1 MTADQ
6 PFPLPEADT
15 PIAVLG
21 TMHVLFA
28 ELGRELGNR
37 YDETLSKTIG
47 PGWLPAL
54 GKLRGKW
61 LNLHDPHF
69 VLHEPLVFSDSPT
82 RECLPHGGA
91 FYNLLDAALEVRNK
105 WSHHEIAV
113 YDLTALRESVKPIH
127 KLATAAELALG
138 AYCSA
143 IIKRIKAI
151 ESGEYQAQAPVPGAA
166 ADAQLDAIQAD
177 LLEAELK
184 QRQLAQE
191 VEAAQALLDEA
202 ALQQDALQEQRARE
216 RAALQGQLQDAQA
229 AVERLQYVVE
239 SLQAQKDGLPAEE
252 ATFVEVLPGHHWPEE
267 LPQRRALLMALSN
280 DLFDIALQQPIAH
293 EFGDSAPAV
302 IADWKKTISSSST
315 IFLTPLGQ
323 AVVMI
328 DGKPIYLGT
337 LGEDRGERTAH
348 GQAAGFFIP
357 QAYTLHVNGRIEDR
371 ASGTV
376 LQDINPEAARAI
388 SDALG
393 AQMPNGG
400 RLRVTTTGDIAHFV
414 DGEWRVVG
422 HVKAAM
428 WFPEH
433 LQEAKR

>member
-1 MTADQ
+1 MTTDQ
-6 PFPLPEADT
+6 PFLLPEADT

-37 YDETLSKTIG
+37 YDETISRTIG
-47 PGWLPAL
+47 PDWLQAL
-54 GKLRGKW
+54 SNIRNKW
-61 LNLHDPHF
+61 LNLYDPHF
-69 VLHEPLVFSDSPT
+69 VLHEPLAFSDSPT

-113 YDLTALRESVKPIH
+113 YDLTALRESVNPIH
-127 KLATAAELALG
+127 KLATAAEMALG

-143 IIKRIKAI
+143 IVKRIKAI
-151 ESGEYQAQAPVPGAA
+151 ESGEYQARAPIPGAA

-177 LLEAELK
+177 LLAAEMK
-184 QRQLAQE
+184 QRQLVQE

-216 RAALQGQLQDAQA
+216 RAAIQGQLQDAQA

-252 ATFVEVLPGHHWPEE
+252 ATFVEVLPGHQWPEE

-280 DLFDIALQQPIAH
+280 DLFDIALQQPLAH

-302 IADWKKTISSSST
+302 IAEWRRTIPSSST
-315 IFLTPLGQ
+315 IFLTTLGQ
-323 AVVMI
+323 AIVMI

-337 LGEDRGERTAH
+337 LRHQSGGQAPQ

-357 QAYTLHVNGRIEDR
+357 QAYTFHVNGRIEDR
-371 ASGTV
+371 ASGDV
-376 LQDINPEAARAI
+376 LQDINPNGALLVAEALKAK
-388 SDALG
+388 
-393 AQMPNGG
+393 MPNGG

-414 DGEWRVVG
+414 ESEWRVVAQVG
-422 HVKAAM
+422 APM
-428 WFPEH
+428 WFPGH
-433 LQEAKR
+433 LER